1 MRPLDDDQLA
11 AYLARVGVERRA
23 ATLTALHLAH
33 RHAVPFENLDIHL
46 GEPVSLDLDRI
57 VDKVVRRRRGGF
69 CYEHNLLFAAA
80 LTALGHEVGLLS
92 ASMWNPTAG
101 RWNPPFDHLALEVDD
116 GGRAVLA
123 DVGSGRGFLVPLP
136 FDGGG
141 WVEHPAGGAHR
152 LVPEPGGDGWVVQQR
167 AARGEPVEPGFR
179 FERAHHEPGDFA
191 AMCHHQQT
199 SPESVFTTGWVCTMA
214 RPGGGRLT
222 VRNGLLV
229 EEWPGHREE
238 RPLAGPDELERV
250 LVERFGMAPVAVP
263 AAWFAAGPG

>member
-1 MRPLDDDQLA
+1 MRPLDDDGLA
-11 AYLARVGVERRA
+11 AYLARVGVDRA
-23 ATLTALHLAH
+23 AADVTTVHVAHL
-33 RHAVPFENLDIHL
+33 HAVPFENLDVHL
-46 GEPVSLDLDRI
+46 GQPVSLDPDRI
-57 VDKVVRRRRGGF
+57 ADKLVARRRGGF
-69 CYEHNLLFAAA
+69 CYEHNLLLGAA
-80 LTALGHEVGLLS
+80 LTALGHDVRLLS

-136 FDGGG
+136 FDGGE

-167 AARGEPVEPGFR
+167 AARGEPVEPRYR
-179 FERAHHEPGDFA
+179 FDRTHHRPADYEG
-191 AMCHHQQT
+191 MCRFHQT
-199 SPESVFTTGWVCTMA
+199 SPDSVFTTGWVCTLA

-222 VRNGLLV
+222 VRNGVLV

-238 RPLAGPDELERV
+238 RPLTGPADLEQV
-250 LVERFGMAPVAVP
+250 LVERFGMAPLAVP
-263 AAWFAAGPG
+263 AGWFEPVSP